1 MDMRTRSSLSAW
13 AALGLGDVR
22 LGEAEA
28 EAKAEGALAGFD
40 FFLAILGRGGFSSS
54 SVLESRLRR
63 GMLESE
69 SSGVEAKESA
79 VAAALLC
86 GGARDVFTM
95 VRARLGLG

>member
-69 SSGVEAKESA
+69 SSGVEAKEWA